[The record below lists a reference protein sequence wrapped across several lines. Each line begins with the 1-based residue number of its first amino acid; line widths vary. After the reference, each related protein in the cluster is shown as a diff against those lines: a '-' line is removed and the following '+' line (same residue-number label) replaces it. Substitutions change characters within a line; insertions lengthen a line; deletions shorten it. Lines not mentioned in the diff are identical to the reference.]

1 MRCPAPEFA
10 LLLAVGALPAAAAD
24 FPPVDKLPA
33 QAGLP
38 DPLVMFDGAKV
49 TTKEQWEQQ
58 RRPELKQLF
67 QHYMYGYLPPPPAK
81 VSYKVERE
89 DKAALNGKATLK
101 EISIDVGMNVPPFQ
115 LLLLVPNQRKG
126 PVPAFIG
133 LNFGGNAKV
142 LSEPETWSP
151 DQIIERGYALATMH
165 RDNVSPDNAKSA
177 DHLWLKFG
185 NQGAERSATDWAT
198 ITAWVWGLQRGLD
211 YLLTNK
217 DIDPKRIAV
226 VGHSRLGKTA
236 LLAAALD
243 ERFALAIP
251 SQAGCGGT
259 APSRGKVGESVTRI
273 NTSFPHWF
281 NGNFKRFNDSTER
294 LPFDQHCLAAL
305 VAPRPVLFSNAV
317 EDTWANPVGQFEVL
331 QAADPV
337 YRFLGAGGL
346 DARQQ
351 PEPGKLIDSKLGYYI
366 RPGKHSMTRADWKVF
381 LDYADK
387 QMK

>member
-1 MRCPAPEFA
+1 MRCLPAFA
-10 LLLAVGALPAAAAD
+10 LLLAVGVLPATAAD

-33 QAGLP
+33 RAELP
-38 DPLVMFDGAKV
+38 DPLTMFDGTKV
-49 TTKEQWEQQ
+49 TTKEQWEKQ
-58 RRPELKQLF
+58 RRPELKELF

-81 VSYKVERE
+81 VAYKVERE
-89 DKAALNGKATLK
+89 DKTALDGKATLK
-101 EISIDVGMNVPPFQ
+101 EISIDVGMNVPALKM
-115 LLLLVPNQRKG
+115 LLLTPNQRKG

-151 DQIIERGYALATMH
+151 DQIIDRGYAFATLH
-165 RDNVSPDNAKSA
+165 RDNVSPDNAKAA

-185 NQGAERSATDWAT
+185 NKGAERTATDWAT

-211 YLLTNK
+211 YLLTDK

-281 NGNFKRFNDSTER
+281 NGNFKLFNDNTDK

-317 EDTWANPVGQFEVL
+317 EDVWANPVGQFEVL

-346 DARQQ
+346 DAKQQ
-351 PEPGKLIDSKLGYYI
+351 PEPGKLVDGKLGYYI

-387 QMK
+387 QLK